1 MLCADAYFLQGKKKK
16 NNLLLSGT
24 SKGCRILALPVAVAF
39 WLEGKRDRKQ
49 QLPELVE
56 RAVVPRHS
64 RITAQTAEQC
74 MLLRIDS
81 IFFGA
86 SLRWFMLRITGSGW
100 LAVPWRY
107 LCLSCPG
114 TAELPLLLTA
124 LHPLPLLTQLSHAPA
139 ARRGLSPVP
148 QDAFRGKNPGVLSYG
163 RRGTISSEHQR
174 ACPLPPP
181 AVFATA
187 SISNILYDISSV
199 FLSRTLKKNR
209 LIPLCQ
215 AFLFN
220 RSLLGTVFLP
230 IVWYFQKT
238 SGPGIRDHRVM
249 FWYSAPDSGH

>member
-1 MLCADAYFLQGKKKK
+1 
-16 NNLLLSGT
+16 
-24 SKGCRILALPVAVAF
+24 
-39 WLEGKRDRKQ
+39 
-49 QLPELVE
+49 
-56 RAVVPRHS
+56 
-64 RITAQTAEQC
+64 

-181 AVFATA
+181 SCFCNSQHIEYTLWHLF
-187 SISNILYDISSV
+187 SIFIEN
-199 FLSRTLKKNR
+199 TKKKSFNP
-209 LIPLCQ
+209 PLPS
-215 AFLFN
+215 FF
-220 RSLLGTVFLP
+220 V
-230 IVWYFQKT
+230 
-238 SGPGIRDHRVM
+238 
-249 FWYSAPDSGH
+249 